1 MRKPNIIFVESDSM
15 DGRAMGAMGLPPL
28 KNATPAMDFMARE
41 GVIYENFYSNNPI
54 CCCSRASM
62 LSGLYT
68 FNCHAWNNYKG
79 LPASQPTLFTELE
92 RGGYNSAI
100 IGKTDYVSGAHTI
113 RARVTAWLRS
123 LPIERPEYN
132 MGPPLLHET
141 QERRVH
147 SDWKRVDASI
157 DWLKETAAQKDNDK
171 PFFLYLGLNSPH
183 PQLVSSRY
191 YLDKIDQDAIE
202 IPPCDENEHPA
213 IRTQRLR
220 KALSYGG
227 DDDSV
232 RFARAMYYAMIAET
246 DEMLSEVVGA
256 ARELGLLENTYIIYT
271 SDHGECNMEHGQFY
285 KSNMYEPSMRVP
297 LLVRGPSAK
306 PGLRVSRCASLIDIF
321 PTLMT
326 LTGIKTD
333 LPLDGHCLAGE
344 IAGEGS
350 NRPDVV
356 YGEYYDGP
364 MPTSTAMV
372 REGDWKYIAYA
383 DGYEPQLFNLA
394 EDLWEVNNLAGAM
407 TEKVAQMRQ
416 LMESYSDLD
425 AVNRRVREYE
435 QDSFRIWRQEQ
446 LAAGT
451 YHDNMSR
458 IYSGWDDIAPEDIRP
473 WSEED
478 EKMVLEWLEK
488 MP

>member
-1 MRKPNIIFVESDSM
+1 MKKPNIIFVECDSM
-15 DGRAMGAMGLPPL
+15 DGRAMGAMGLQAL
-28 KNATPAMDFMARE
+28 RNATPAMDSLARE
-41 GVIYENFYSNNPI
+41 GVMYDNFYTNNPI

-62 LSGLYT
+62 LAGQYT

-79 LPASQPTLFTELE
+79 IPASQPTLFSELE
-92 RGGYNSAI
+92 SGGYNSAI
-100 IGKTDYVSGAHTI
+100 FGKTDYVSGAHTI

-132 MGPPLLHET
+132 MGPPILHET

-147 SDWKRVDASI
+147 KDWRNVDASI
-157 DWLKETAAQKDNDK
+157 NWLKQAAQKDDGK
-171 PFFLYLGLNSPH
+171 PFFLYLGLNAPH

-191 YLDKIDQDAIE
+191 YMDQIDQEAIE
-202 IPPCDENEHPA
+202 IPPQDENEHPA
-213 IRTQRLR
+213 LRIQRLR
-220 KALSYGG
+220 KAWAYGG
-227 DDDSV
+227 DDESI
-232 RFARAMYYAMIAET
+232 RFARAMYYAMVAET
-246 DEMLSEVVGA
+246 DAMLSDIMDA
-256 ARELGLLENTYIIYT
+256 AHKLDLLENTYIIFT

-285 KSNMYEPSMRVP
+285 KSNMYEPSMRIP
-297 LLVRGPSAK
+297 LLIRGPQAK
-306 PGLRVSRCASLIDIF
+306 PGLRISRCASLIDIF

-326 LTGIKTD
+326 LGGIKTD
-333 LPLDGHCLAGE
+333 VALDGHCMAGE
-344 IAGEGS
+344 IAGRGS
-350 NRPDVV
+350 DRPDLV

-372 REGDWKYIAYA
+372 RQGDWKYVAFA
-383 DGYEPQLFNLA
+383 DGYEPQLFDLSSDPWEVSNLA
-394 EDLWEVNNLAGAM
+394 KTM
-407 TEKVAQMRQ
+407 PEKVAQMRQ
-416 LMESYSDLD
+416 LMEKYSDLE
-425 AVNRRVREYE
+425 AVNSRVREYE

-458 IYSGWDDIAPEDIRP
+458 IYSGWDGIAPEDIRP
-473 WSEED
+473 WSDED